1 MISILLHLICPVLF
15 YNAVTTV
22 LFQEFGLG
30 ALEATALSA
39 LLTSPFLFYYYVRD
53 QRGRGE
59 RRAVRLGLSGCLA
72 YIAVLGGALSLF
84 GNYMESALGLA
95 QRSAAYEEVSRAL
108 YSPPFAFQLLAS
120 GLVIPFV
127 EELIFRG
134 LVFAS
139 LRDKLPFFL
148 SAVLSS
154 ALFGLY
160 HGNLPQG
167 AYAFVVGI
175 AAAWLYQTCNTLLA
189 PFLLHVSAN
198 LLSLLVTNTAFLG
211 VLSGS
216 ESRAA
221 LLVKAALSAAVS
233 AACAIRIYRKN
244 NLKEGAV

>member
-15 YNAVTTV
+15 YTAVTTV

-39 LLTSPFLFYYYVRD
+39 LLTSPFLFYYYVKD
-53 QRGRGE
+53 QKDRGE
-59 RRAVRLGLSGCLA
+59 SPAVSLRLSGCLI
-72 YIAVLGGALSLF
+72 YIVVFGGALCLF
-84 GNYMESALGLA
+84 GNYMEDALGLA
-95 QRSAAYEEVSRAL
+95 QRSTAYEEASRAL
-108 YSPPFAFQLLAS
+108 FSPPFALQLLAS
-120 GLVIPFV
+120 GLVIPFA

-134 LVFAS
+134 LVFGS
-139 LRDKLPFFL
+139 LRHRLPFFL

-167 AYAFVVGI
+167 VYAFVVGI

-198 LLSLLVTNTAFLG
+198 LLSLLVTNITLLS

-216 ESRAA
+216 ESRAG
-221 LLVKAALSAAVS
+221 LLAKAAVSAAVS
-233 AACAIRIYRKN
+233 AVCAIRIYRKN
-244 NLKEGAV
+244 NLKEDVV